1 MSGVKLLISG
11 LPNVGK
17 STLIKD
23 LDPETTLLISRD
35 GKKSPL
41 KLPKKTIEDFV
52 DADDIIKQMIE
63 AVSSYI
69 AKFDRNPGT
78 IVIDSISKIFLETKK
93 RPIYIIKE
101 SNID

>member
-1 MSGVKLLISG
+1 MGSCFRDLHKPTTNNLSPLKSTYQQGGLMSGVKLLISG

-41 KLPKKTIEDFV
+41 KLPKRLLKT
-52 DADDIIKQMIE
+52 
-63 AVSSYI
+63 
-69 AKFDRNPGT
+69 
-78 IVIDSISKIFLETKK
+78 L
-93 RPIYIIKE
+93 
-101 SNID
+101 